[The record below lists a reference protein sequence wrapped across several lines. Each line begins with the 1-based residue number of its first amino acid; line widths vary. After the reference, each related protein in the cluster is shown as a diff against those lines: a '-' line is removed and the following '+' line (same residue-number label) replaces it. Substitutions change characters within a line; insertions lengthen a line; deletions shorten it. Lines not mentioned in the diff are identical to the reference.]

1 MKKIISK
8 IKGLLVL
15 LLLLFIVCG
24 TFPLPVKATTPSL
37 PGTDSAPNLPQEIF
51 PLHKTKIELHEQ
63 KITLNWSE
71 KTTMVSGAYHLVNPG
86 EKKTTLKIGICL
98 PTPPK
103 EETNSAETSS
113 PLKVFYQEEE
123 VKTTYNKNIKGYVW
137 EITIAPGE
145 EADLGIQYSLPNKI
159 NEQGLSATGYRF
171 SSTKTNFRAS
181 ESSKFSLVLN
191 FLDTH
196 PGQIIKLEPC
206 DYSFAGDSLV
216 WEGDTTTGKKDIM
229 ITADLLKESQEWTD
243 LLSTEDKKQL
253 SLLTS
258 QEQYR
263 EAASLLENKYYNFTK
278 NEEKQLL
285 LLGQAYYLE
294 KAGSA
299 KKALALFA
307 DLVNNEVPY
316 PRAYWEVGKSYEQH
330 TNKLTNL
337 FYQIQEL
344 QIHALLQPWLM
355 AKLPP
360 EKAKLSPPEITI
372 KDSNTDENRQGILI
386 KSHLTDKDGDISKI
400 ILRYHWEGGQKEEVN
415 FAVQPF
421 QYDYDLSYFTP
432 APAPFKR
439 LFYEFTVT
447 DSAGQEATSEI
458 KEAFYLNDEIPS
470 STFILEGANLIFGDY
485 TPQEQNKIYKW
496 FKSYLKMAQEAG
508 FVPVEA
514 RSPLFI

>member
-278 NEEKQLL
+278 NEEKQL
-285 LLGQAYYLE
+285 
-294 KAGSA
+294 
-299 KKALALFA
+299 
-307 DLVNNEVPY
+307 
-316 PRAYWEVGKSYEQH
+316 
-330 TNKLTNL
+330 
-337 FYQIQEL
+337 
-344 QIHALLQPWLM
+344 
-355 AKLPP
+355 
-360 EKAKLSPPEITI
+360 
-372 KDSNTDENRQGILI
+372 
-386 KSHLTDKDGDISKI
+386 
-400 ILRYHWEGGQKEEVN
+400 
-415 FAVQPF
+415 
-421 QYDYDLSYFTP
+421 
-432 APAPFKR
+432 
-439 LFYEFTVT
+439 
-447 DSAGQEATSEI
+447 
-458 KEAFYLNDEIPS
+458 
-470 STFILEGANLIFGDY
+470 
-485 TPQEQNKIYKW
+485 
-496 FKSYLKMAQEAG
+496 
-508 FVPVEA
+508 
-514 RSPLFI
+514 